1 MGRTQDLGGATDD
14 ATRTQNLTCSAFSL
28 LASAATAHA
37 ECAWVVWQHDRY
49 DYAKLERFGVYDS
62 LAQCEEVARGEPE
75 LMQRSPGA
83 TVIVHKGALWRLTV
97 LPDVFAYECWP
108 DTVDPR
114 GPKTR

>member
-1 MGRTQDLGGATDD
+1 ML
-14 ATRTQNLTCSAFSL
+14 
-28 LASAATAHA
+28 
-37 ECAWVVWQHDRY
+37 WQHDRY

-114 GPKTR
+114 GPKGK

>member
-1 MGRTQDLGGATDD
+1 MQLARRISLARRVLPARLGCDSPRGV
-14 ATRTQNLTCSAFSL
+14 C
-28 LASAATAHA
+28 
-37 ECAWVVWQHDRY
+37 VVLWQHDRC

>member
-1 MGRTQDLGGATDD
+1 MQLARRISPARRVLPARLGCDSPRGV
-14 ATRTQNLTCSAFSL
+14 CVGVV
-28 LASAATAHA
+28 AA
-37 ECAWVVWQHDRY
+37 RPLRLR
-49 DYAKLERFGVYDS
+49 KLERFGS
-62 LAQCEEVARGEPE
+62 MTALRSARKSPE

>member
-1 MGRTQDLGGATDD
+1 L
-14 ATRTQNLTCSAFSL
+14 LVAFSL
-28 LASAATAHA
+28 LAPAATAHA
-37 ECAWVVWQHDRY
+37 ECAWVLWQHDRY

-62 LAQCEEVARGEPE
+62 LAQCEEVAPGEPE

>member
-1 MGRTQDLGGATDD
+1 ML
-14 ATRTQNLTCSAFSL
+14 
-28 LASAATAHA
+28 
-37 ECAWVVWQHDRY
+37 WQHDRY
-49 DYAKLERFGVYDS
+49 DYAKLERFGVYDR

-75 LMQRSPGA
+75 LMQRAPGA